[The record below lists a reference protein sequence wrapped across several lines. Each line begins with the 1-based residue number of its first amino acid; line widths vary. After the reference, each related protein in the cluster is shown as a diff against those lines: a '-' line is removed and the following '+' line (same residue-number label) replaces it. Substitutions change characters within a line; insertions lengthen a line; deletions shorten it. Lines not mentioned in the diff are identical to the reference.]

1 MRLSLLGS
9 MMAEAAPVIPLH
21 RRQSLGLL
29 FSNQNVAYESV
40 LSFIFGTLGV
50 KSETVVGIQ
59 FVRVNKIIIK
69 FAAETPFRMF
79 LEKYE
84 GWDASVPASL
94 GGGTVKIINLS
105 TTATLVTVKNAPFEM
120 ENEAITNALRRYGR
134 VSSIKK
140 HIHTHE
146 RAQGIQTGTRT
157 VKMEV
162 KHKIPATI
170 TVSGFTLTV
179 IYSSQARA
187 CFRCG
192 AGDHFTHDCGSFRL
206 RGKSR
211 FYNVSFN
218 QVPDNYEVPP
228 AVAIHSK

>member
-1 MRLSLLGS
+1 
-9 MMAEAAPVIPLH
+9 MAEAVPAAPLH

-29 FSNQNVAYESV
+29 FSNQHVAYESV

-50 KSETVVGIQ
+50 KPDTVTGIQ

-69 FAAETPFRMF
+69 FSAEAPFRLF

-84 GWDASVPASL
+84 GWEASVPASL

-105 TTATLVTVKNAPFEM
+105 SATTLVTVKNAPFEM
-120 ENEAITNALRRYGR
+120 QNEAITNALRRYGR
-134 VSSIKK
+134 VSSIKR
-140 HIHTHE
+140 HTHTHE

-162 KHKIPATI
+162 KHKIPAAI
-170 TVSGFTLTV
+170 TVSGYTLT
-179 IYSSQARA
+179 ITYSGQARA

-192 AGDHFTHDCGSFRL
+192 AEDHITHDCSSSRV

-211 FYNVSFN
+211 FYDVSLN
-218 QVPDNYEVPP
+218 QVPDNDEVPP
-228 AVAIHSK
+228 AVH

>member
-1 MRLSLLGS
+1 
-9 MMAEAAPVIPLH
+9 MAEAAPVTPLY
-21 RRQSLGLL
+21 RRHSLGLL
-29 FSNQNVAYESV
+29 FSNQNIAYESV

-59 FVRVNKIIIK
+59 FIRINKIIIK
-69 FAAETPFRMF
+69 FATEAPFRLF

-84 GWDASVPASL
+84 GWDTSVPASL
-94 GGGTVKIINLS
+94 GGGTVKIINFS
-105 TTATLVTVKNAPFEM
+105 MTTTLVTVKNAPFEM

-134 VSSIKK
+134 VSSIKRHVHK
-140 HIHTHE
+140 HE

-162 KHKIPATI
+162 RHKIPAAI
-170 TVSGFTLTV
+170 TVSGYTLTI
-179 IYSSQARA
+179 IYSGQSRT

-192 AGDHFTHDCGSFRL
+192 AEDHFTHDCGFSCV

-211 FYNVSFN
+211 FYDVSFN
-218 QVPDNYEVPP
+218 QIPDNNEVPP
-228 AVAIHSK
+228 VVHGK